1 MKHID
6 LSPYYTDLDLVYT
19 HIMYTKNMTVDE
31 FEDRDGCYASSLK
44 ARVDEIL
51 GKPLSLKSGKLFT
64 ANLSPDWRKDEVT
77 TQLMELLIDFFKT
90 HNKIILFRDDNSNWI
105 HYELQEKAKMFR
117 RIKNYA

>member
-6 LSPYYTDLDLVYT
+6 LSPYYTDIDSVYY
-19 HIMYTKNMTVDE
+19 HIIYAKNITMEE
-31 FEDRDGCYASSLK
+31 FEGGDGCYASSLK

-51 GKPLSLKSGKLFT
+51 GKPFSLKSGKLFT
-64 ANLSPDWRKDEVT
+64 ANLKLGWRKDEVT
-77 TQLMELLIDFFKT
+77 SQLLELLIDFFKT
-90 HNKIILFRDDNSNWI
+90 HNKIILFRDDDSNWI